1 VAKFLYICNSDGALF
16 KFRYP
21 LIQALLSEGHEV
33 HTISSPSSPEGSFI
47 PKLKELGVITHTIN
61 FDGRN
66 ASVFNAL
73 VLIKAIRSIIV
84 DVKPEFIHC
93 FTHKANILGG
103 FANLFSNQS
112 NKIFFSITGAG
123 LIYTEKSIKFKL
135 AKSLFN
141 ILYKLLSIK
150 VEKVFFQNPDDIELF
165 VKSKVFKPCL
175 VSLTNGS
182 GFDVKSIPKFSLA
195 QKELLREKYN
205 SQGKIVILYPSR
217 ALYEKGVREYY
228 SAAAKVSN
236 LTDKFIFIHLGS
248 PADSS
253 ESGYT
258 ENDLVNTTS
267 VQYLGHQT
275 SIYEYIELADVV
287 VLPSYREGTPR
298 AIIEALSF
306 DKFIITTD
314 APGCNE
320 TVINDWNGF
329 LVKPRDINSLIAAFM
344 KLTTI
349 DLANYSQRSALLFDK
364 KYQASH
370 IIRITLDE
378 YFNEKN

>member
-1 VAKFLYICNSDGALF
+1 MAKFLYICNSDGALY

-21 LIQALLSEGHEV
+21 LIQKLLAEGHEV

-47 PKLKELGVITHTIN
+47 PQLKALGVITHTLN

-66 ASVFNAL
+66 ASVFSAL
-73 VLIKAIRSIIV
+73 ILIKDIRSIIKSI
-84 DVKPEFIHC
+84 KPSHIHC

-103 FANLFSNQS
+103 FANFLTWQS
-112 NKIFFSITGAG
+112 NKMFFSVTGAG
-123 LIYTEKSIKFKL
+123 LIYTEKSIKFKVI
-135 AKSLFN
+135 KSVFN
-141 ILYKLLSIK
+141 FFYKLLSLK
-150 VEKVFFQNPDDIELF
+150 VDKVFFQNPDDIQLF
-165 VKSKVFKPCL
+165 VESNVFKSNL

-182 GFDVKSIPKFSLA
+182 GFDVKSIPEVSKD
-195 QKELLREKYN
+195 KKTLLEKKYN
-205 SQGKIVILYPSR
+205 TKNRIVVLYPSR

-228 SAAAKVSN
+228 SAATSASS

-248 PADSS
+248 PADSP

-258 ENDLVNTTS
+258 ENDLVHKEN
-267 VQYLGHQT
+267 VQYLGHKT
-275 SIYEYIELADVV
+275 SIYEYIELADVI

-320 TVINDWNGF
+320 TIINDWNGF
-329 LVKPRDINSLIAAFM
+329 LIKPRDTNSLISALM

-349 DLANYSQRSALLFDK
+349 DLSLYSGRSIRLFDS
-364 KYQASH
+364 KYEASH
-370 IIRITLDE
+370 IIRITFNE